1 MTKQPF
7 IVIVEPG
14 QDVPMNGRVYEVMA
28 SETTEVVKVM
38 VHEVICIRWIKVSKA
53 NGRVLPLDAL
63 HVTIEGEQL

>member
-1 MTKQPF
+1 
-7 IVIVEPG
+7 
-14 QDVPMNGRVYEVMA
+14 MNGRVYEVMA